1 MESHGVCH
9 RVKRQSDQLEP
20 AQKLTRPRVNSDNR
34 RSFNNESTDMNLFHE
49 IRLNARTRVATVEIT
64 KQDKVLAKIECE
76 LLSDTRKMTHTFDS
90 SLSEEEKKKLTD
102 RFTFVAVLDD
112 VIQHSGGQALTHT
125 EKGQNVKDHFIF
137 SSDFGLDD

>member
-1 MESHGVCH
+1 
-9 RVKRQSDQLEP
+9 
-20 AQKLTRPRVNSDNR
+20 
-34 RSFNNESTDMNLFHE
+34 MNLFHE